1 MQKVGLKYNKIIIN
15 DKGVVYEWQW
25 TSVTAFLMKWF
36 QLSLEFDVKQ
46 HVFKSFISIKSI

>member
-46 HVFKSFISIKSI
+46 HVLK